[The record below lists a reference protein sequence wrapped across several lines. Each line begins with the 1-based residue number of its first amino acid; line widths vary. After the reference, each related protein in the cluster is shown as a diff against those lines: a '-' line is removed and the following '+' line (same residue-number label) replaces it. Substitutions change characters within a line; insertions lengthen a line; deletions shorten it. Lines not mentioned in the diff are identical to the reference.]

1 MIGNRTAVKV
11 VKNKLAPPFA
21 RVEFDLMYSQGISME
36 GDILDL
42 GTKFDIVEK
51 SGAWYS
57 YQGERLGQGRENAK
71 ISLKENQKL
80 CNEIKNKVL
89 IAAGIMKTEQ
99 KNAPSEVQM
108 KEALKNEAVKKAR
121 KN

>member
-1 MIGNRTAVKV
+1 
-11 VKNKLAPPFA
+11 
-21 RVEFDLMYSQGISME
+21 MYSQGISME

-57 YQGERLGQGRENAK
+57 YQGERLGQGRENSK
-71 ISLKENQKL
+71 ISLKENKKL

-108 KEALKNEAVKKAR
+108 KEALKNEAAKKTR